1 MQTLDAKTILA
12 LAWLSIRRHKFIAFL
27 TFILFAVPIASVG
40 LMKKPIYV
48 AKATVLIKQNNYASS
63 ALANHLHTPRSLG
76 IQLAIMKSQY
86 LAGKVIDSLPEK
98 TLKDLEENAEY
109 TDYQGQFINVIRTT
123 LGKSPI
129 VMNPRQRAAME
140 LRNARMGF
148 RGVGYGGIIEIS
160 GESTDPHVALD
171 LVNGYIDSFKD
182 ISSHFALEQQA
193 DLDKSLSLQILNAR
207 SLLKKSEDDLMNFQN
222 RARKR
227 GGKHHPVNIS
237 SYLSEESGMLSAL
250 RMRKAQLLL
259 TETRSH
265 PDVMAVTQEIREI
278 EKKLGRVRTIVRPE
292 GLDGP
297 VDVSGTAWESFLE
310 SNIKMDKDLLSEL
323 EEERSSARIIADS
336 NLENLIVIDPP
347 LLPMKPEMTKGF
359 KIIALGVVAAMGGSV
374 AVPFLIV
381 FFRKPIQGEDNLK
394 KLSGVPNFA
403 NIPRIPSR
411 HIFEKNGVRIPRID
425 LMADRESVWIFQK
438 EFESMFFRL
447 KKSLKM
453 HKGQVLLI
461 TSPAPED
468 GKSVTSMNLA
478 LTMAHMGHHTILMD
492 ADTIRGRVYQN
503 LRLGKEFSAEDFLPD
518 LEENPRRI
526 DWNEG
531 NLAVITLAKSK
542 NRFWTEHPEA
552 VIAKWFEILRFQSD
566 FILIDSPPI
575 LASTDL
581 LGISSL
587 VDGVLVV
594 ARNNVTQERDFMRV
608 ESVLQE
614 HHFEIMGT
622 VLNDS
627 TSPHIQYSY
636 GYTPEGKKMKTRE
649 TPKPPKSPQKDKKGL
664 TG

>member
-12 LAWLSIRRHKFIAFL
+12 LAWLSIRRHKIIAVV
-27 TFILFAVPIASVG
+27 TFFVLLVPVSIAG
-40 LMKKPIYV
+40 LMKKPVYV

-76 IQLAIMKSQY
+76 IQLAILKSQY
-86 LAGKVIDSLPEK
+86 LAGKVIDNLPER
-98 TLKDLEENAEY
+98 TIKDLEENAEY
-109 TDYQGQFINVIRTT
+109 TDYQSKFINVIRTT

-129 VMNPRQRAAME
+129 IMNPREKAAME

-148 RGVGYGGIIEIS
+148 KGEGYGGIIQIS
-160 GESTDPHVALD
+160 GESTDSHVALD

-207 SLLKKSEDDLMNFQN
+207 SLLKKSEEDLLDFQN
-222 RARKR
+222 RVEKR
-227 GGKHHPVNIS
+227 GGKNHRVDVS
-237 SYLSEESGMLSAL
+237 SYLSQESEMLSAL
-250 RMRKAQLLL
+250 RMRKTQLLL

-265 PDVMAVTQEIREI
+265 PDVMAVTQEIHEI
-278 EKKLGRVRTIVRPE
+278 EKKVGKVRSIARPGE
-292 GLDGP
+292 GSA
-297 VDVSGTAWESFLE
+297 DVSGSAWESFLV

-323 EEERSSARIIADS
+323 EQERSSARIIADS

-347 LLPMKPEMTKGF
+347 LLPVKPQMTKGF
-359 KIIALGVVAAMGGSV
+359 KIILVGVAGALGGSV
-374 AVPFLIV
+374 AVPFLLV
-381 FFRKPIQGEDNLK
+381 FFRKPIQGETNLK

-403 NIPRIPSR
+403 NVPRLSAR
-411 HIFEKNGVRIPRID
+411 HIPERNGVRVPRID
-425 LMADRESVWIFQK
+425 QMADKESAWIFEK

-447 KKSLKM
+447 KKTLKLQ
-453 HKGQVLLI
+453 KGQVLLV

-468 GKSVTSMNLA
+468 GKSVTSLNLA
-478 LTMAHMGHHTILMD
+478 LTMSRMGHHTILLD
-492 ADTIRGRVYQN
+492 ADTIRGRVQQN
-503 LRLGKEFSAEDFLPD
+503 LRPALDFSAEDFLPD
-518 LEENPRRI
+518 NDGGPRRI
-526 DWNEG
+526 DWDEG
-531 NLAVITLAKSK
+531 NLAVITLEKSPK
-542 NRFWTEHPEA
+542 RFWTEHPEA
-552 VIAKWFEILRFQSD
+552 MLAKWFEILRFQSD

-587 VDGVLVV
+587 VDGVLIV
-594 ARNNVTQERDFMRV
+594 ARNNVTQERDFLRV
-608 ESVLQE
+608 ESVLKE

-622 VLNDS
+622 ILNDS

-636 GYTPEGKKMKTRE
+636 GYTPEGKKKPRESSKTS
-649 TPKPPKSPQKDKKGL
+649 PKSKKKGI

>member
-12 LAWLSIRRHKFIAFL
+12 LAWLSIRRHKIIAVV
-27 TFILFAVPIASVG
+27 TFFVLLIPVSIAG
-40 LMKKPIYV
+40 LMKKPVYV

-76 IQLAIMKSQY
+76 IQLAILKSQY
-86 LAGKVIDSLPEK
+86 LAGKVIDNLPER
-98 TLKDLEENAEY
+98 TIKDLEENAEY
-109 TDYQGQFINVIRTT
+109 TDYQSKFINVIRTT

-129 VMNPRQRAAME
+129 VMNPREKAAME

-148 RGVGYGGIIEIS
+148 RGVSYGGIIEIS
-160 GESTDPHVALD
+160 GESTDAHVALD

-207 SLLKKSEDDLMNFQN
+207 SLLKKSEEDLLDFQN
-222 RARKR
+222 RAEKR
-227 GGKHHPVNIS
+227 GGKHLRVDVS
-237 SYLSEESGMLSAL
+237 SYLSQESEMLSAL
-250 RMRKAQLLL
+250 RMRKVQLLL

-265 PDVMAVTQEIREI
+265 PDVMAVTQEIQEI
-278 EKKLGRVRTIVRPE
+278 EKKVGKVRSIARP
-292 GLDGP
+292 GDRSA
-297 VDVSGTAWESFLE
+297 DISGSAWESFLE

-347 LLPMKPEMTKGF
+347 LLPVKPEMTKGF
-359 KIIALGVVAAMGGSV
+359 KIILVGVAGAMGGAV
-374 AVPFLIV
+374 ALPFLLV
-381 FFRKPIQGEDNLK
+381 FFRKPIQGESNLK

-403 NIPRIPSR
+403 NVPRLSAR
-411 HIFEKNGVRIPRID
+411 HIPERNGVRIPRID
-425 LMADRESVWIFQK
+425 QMADKESAWIFEK

-447 KKSLKM
+447 KKTLRLQ
-453 HKGQVLLI
+453 KGQVLLI

-468 GKSVTSMNLA
+468 GKSVTSLNLA
-478 LTMAHMGHHTILMD
+478 LTMARMGHHTILMD
-492 ADTIRGRVYQN
+492 ADTIRGRVQQN
-503 LRLGKEFSAEDFLPD
+503 LKSALDFSAEDFLPD
-518 LEENPRRI
+518 NEEGSRRI
-526 DWNEG
+526 EWGEA
-531 NLAVITLAKSK
+531 NLAVITLEKSPK
-542 NRFWTEHPEA
+542 RFWTEHSEA
-552 VIAKWFEILRFQSD
+552 ALAKWFEILRFQSD

-581 LGISSL
+581 LGISSM

-594 ARNNVTQERDFMRV
+594 ARNNVTQERDFLRV
-608 ESVLQE
+608 ESVLKE

-636 GYTPEGKKMKTRE
+636 GYTPEGKK
-649 TPKPPKSPQKDKKGL
+649 KPRGDSAKSVSKGKKKNML
-664 TG
+664 S